1 MSKGIL
7 FYTKVKLRIKDV
19 MSLAKI
25 SRSAIEKRIIY
36 NSQPDYKPT
45 PEETTEAMIKKFKKD
60 TKRELTLEY
69 YHMHDYHM
77 TKKERRIAKQ
87 KLSKIKF

>member
-1 MSKGIL
+1 MWW
-7 FYTKVKLRIKDV
+7 V
-19 MSLAKI
+19 LAKI

-45 PEETTEAMIKKFKKD
+45 PEEITEAMIKKFKKD
-60 TKRELTLEY
+60 SKREFTMEY

-87 KLSKIKF
+87 RLSKIKF